1 MAPMPKL
8 DVTVYVAPYKPLPA
22 PAQPRHFETVEAAIW
37 FAFWSAM
44 RKRRKF
50 VVRRETGLRGLAVWA
65 VRPKADD
72 E

>member
-1 MAPMPKL
+1 MATMPKL
-8 DVTVYVAPYKPLPA
+8 NVTVYVAPYKPMSA
-22 PAQPRHFETVEAAIW
+22 PAQPRHFETWEAAIF
-37 FAFWSAM
+37 FALWSAV

-65 VRPKADD
+65 VRDHD